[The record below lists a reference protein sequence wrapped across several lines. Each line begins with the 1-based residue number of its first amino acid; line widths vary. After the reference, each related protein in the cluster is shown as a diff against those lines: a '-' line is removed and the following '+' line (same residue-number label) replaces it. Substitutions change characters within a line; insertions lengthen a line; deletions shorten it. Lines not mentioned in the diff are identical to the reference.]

1 MGSFSLTK
9 AAKADLRNIAR
20 FTEKR
25 WGRVQRRH
33 YLKGLDD
40 AFKMLSDSPK
50 HGCSCDYI
58 APGLR
63 RNPFQSH
70 VIYYDII
77 SDTDIQI
84 VRVLHKSMD
93 ISKAPFST

>member
-1 MGSFSLTK
+1 MGSFSLTR
-9 AAKADLRNIAR
+9 AAKADLSNIAR
-20 FTEKR
+20 FTEKQ

-40 AFKMLSDSPK
+40 AFKMLSDSPE
-50 HGCSCDYI
+50 HGYSCDYI

-70 VIYYDII
+70 VIYYEMI
-77 SDTDIQI
+77 SDTEIQI
-84 VRVLHKSMD
+84 VRVLHKRMD
-93 ISKAPFST
+93 VRKAPFNT